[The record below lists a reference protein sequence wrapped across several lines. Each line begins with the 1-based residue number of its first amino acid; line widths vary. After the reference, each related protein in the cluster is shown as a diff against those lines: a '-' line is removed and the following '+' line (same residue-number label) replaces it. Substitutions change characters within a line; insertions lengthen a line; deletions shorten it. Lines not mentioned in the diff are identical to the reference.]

1 MTVHPETARNARPY
15 LTGQETEAIADALAV
30 GQFGHGP
37 ATEQFEHALAQF
49 LGVRDVVTVSSCTDT
64 LKIALLVAGVRPG
77 DEVLV
82 PSQTFCATV
91 QAVLTVG
98 ASPRFVDIDPD
109 TQCVTARTVQDALT
123 ARTRVLLP
131 VLYGGRAVDL
141 TALADVLTERGIA
154 VVEDAAHAFGSFQG
168 EQPVGTTG
176 VLTCF
181 SFGPIKNLTCIE
193 GGALVPRTPE
203 DAQAARRLRTL
214 GIGQTQADRIRTTTY
229 TVHST
234 GFRATL
240 SAVHAAVGLAQLARF
255 PQTARARQDLWRAY
269 AAALAD
275 VPGATLVD
283 VDIER
288 TVPFNCV
295 VRVADRDRVFV
306 TLRDLGIG
314 VGVHY
319 PPNHLQPA
327 FRPWH
332 RPLPATETSAA
343 QLLSLPFH
351 LGLSDDDVHHV
362 TTTLDKILYACS
374 LSRRGGTR

>member
-1 MTVHPETARNARPY
+1 M
-15 LTGQETEAIADALAV
+15 
-30 GQFGHGP
+30 
-37 ATEQFEHALAQF
+37 
-49 LGVRDVVTVSSCTDT
+49 
-64 LKIALLVAGVRPG
+64 
-77 DEVLV
+77 
-82 PSQTFCATV
+82 
-91 QAVLTVG
+91 
-98 ASPRFVDIDPD
+98 
-109 TQCVTARTVQDALT
+109 
-123 ARTRVLLP
+123 
-131 VLYGGRAVDL
+131 
-141 TALADVLTERGIA
+141 
-154 VVEDAAHAFGSFQG
+154 
-168 EQPVGTTG
+168 
-176 VLTCF
+176 
-181 SFGPIKNLTCIE
+181 
-193 GGALVPRTPE
+193 PRTPE

-295 VRVADRDRVFV
+295 VRVADRDQVFV
-306 TLRDLGIG
+306 ALRGPGRRRGRPLPAQPPPTG
-314 VGVHY
+314 V
-319 PPNHLQPA
+319 
-327 FRPWH
+327 RPWH
-332 RPLPATETSAA
+332 RPLPARQTSAA

-351 LGLSDDDVHHV
+351 LGLSDNDVHHV
-362 TTTLDKILYACS
+362 TTTLDKVLCACS